1 MNTYASA
8 LRYGKKYLADRQI
21 ENSGGDAWYLME
33 YVWGTD
39 RNYYF
44 LHSDDIIEQ
53 MFDK

>member
-33 YVWGTD
+33 YVWGID

-53 MFDK
+53 S